1 MVAIEV
7 DYARTPP
14 EARKGLVVFVVRL
27 VEVDM
32 AGDHRGVRHRRQR
45 PRGAELVPIAVESGA
60 VLTQ

>member
-1 MVAIEV
+1 MVAIEF

-14 EARKGLVVFVVRL
+14 EALKGLLVFVVRL

-32 AGDHRGVRHRRQR
+32 ARDHRGTRNRRQR
-45 PRGAELVPIAVESGA
+45 PGAAKTPPITVESGA

>member
-14 EARKGLVVFVVRL
+14 ESPWGLVVFVVRL

-32 AGDHRGVRHRRQR
+32 ARDHRDGRFRRQQ
-45 PRGAELVPIAVESGA
+45 PITAKSRRSRLNRA
-60 VLTQ
+60 PS

>member
-14 EARKGLVVFVVRL
+14 ESPWGLVVFVVRL

-32 AGDHRGVRHRRQR
+32 ARDHRGGRFRRQR
-45 PRGAELVPIAVESGA
+45 PLSAKTVPSRLKRVSS
-60 VLTQ
+60 